1 MGLSLQEAIKS
12 GRRHRYLMCSGH
24 YSDWHYA
31 GCYYSSEQVCRTDW
45 ELEPLPKKKK
55 TVWIAVEP
63 KGYDFDSRFASKA
76 YSTKEMVESRYPW
89 PVYPLEIE
97 CDE

>member
-1 MGLSLQEAIKS
+1 MTLQEAIKS
-12 GRRHRYLMCSGH
+12 GRRHRYLMCNGH
-24 YSDWHYA
+24 YSDWYYA

-55 TVWIAVEP
+55 TVWIAVSP
-63 KGYDFDSRFASKA
+63 NLHKASTGYPTSVAHTSKPSC
-76 YSTKEMVESRYPW
+76 YDW

>member
-1 MGLSLQEAIKS
+1 MTLQEAIKS
-12 GRRHRYLMCSGH
+12 GRRHRYLISPGH
-24 YSDWHYA
+24 YSDWHYV

-63 KGYDFDSRFASKA
+63 ESDSAHVRFATNA
-76 YSTKEMVESRYPW
+76 YSSRSMAESHSSY

-97 CDE
+97 VDE

>member
-1 MGLSLQEAIKS
+1 MTLQEAIKS
-12 GRRHRYLMCSGH
+12 GRRHRYLMCNGH

-55 TVWIAVEP
+55 TVWIGVSP
-63 KGYDFDSRFASKA
+63 KNNSGHYLTSDGHENSERAKA
-76 YSTKEMVESRYPW
+76 NGW